1 VQCVGVYF
9 LSYLTSHVTYHPLR
23 AKTCFFYHCALSRL
37 RFLNS
42 GNIINP
48 EQVRSQTFWV
58 NNRLLYIKVANKS
71 FESVAKSKY
80 LREMV
85 TNQNYIQ

>member
-1 VQCVGVYF
+1 MLRTILYVLKYIF
-9 LSYLTSHVTYHPLR
+9 LSLCS
-23 AKTCFFYHCALSRL
+23 SRL
-37 RFLNS
+37 RLLNS

-58 NNRLLYIKVANKS
+58 NSLLLYIKVANKS
-71 FESVAKSKY
+71 FESVAESKY
-80 LREMV
+80 LGEMV